1 MPVYLVRARA
11 RFEAAHHLRSYRGR
25 PESAHGHSWAVE
37 AVLRAERL
45 DEEGMA
51 FDFVA
56 LRGALRAVV
65 SAFDHRDLN
74 AIEPFDTLTPTTEN
88 VARVLFARLAA
99 ALPGAPLAEVTVWE
113 GPDCAITF
121 CGDAA

>member
-11 RFEAAHHLRSYRGR
+11 RFEAAHHLRSYRGN
-25 PESAHGHSWAVE
+25 PERAHGHSWEVE

-45 DEEGMA
+45 DAEGMA
-51 FDFVA
+51 FDFVE

-65 SAFDHRDLN
+65 SQFDHRDLN
-74 AIEPFDTLTPTTEN
+74 AIEPFDTLTPSTEN
-88 VARVLFARLAA
+88 VARVVFSQLAA

-121 CGDAA
+121 SGGAA